1 MEDTH
6 SLGSE
11 IGVMTSR
18 SEKFLFLLV
27 LHGDWNASCWSDDRG
42 RFGIMDYVTGSL
54 PTSSLKKVSIFGEN
68 SVCKFILTEC
78 VQLVDFLV
86 KCKKSHA

>member
-27 LHGDWNASCWSDDRG
+27 LHGDWNASCWSDDRRYG
-42 RFGIMDYVTGSL
+42 G
-54 PTSSLKKVSIFGEN
+54 
-68 SVCKFILTEC
+68 
-78 VQLVDFLV
+78 VDLE
-86 KCKKSHA
+86 SWTM